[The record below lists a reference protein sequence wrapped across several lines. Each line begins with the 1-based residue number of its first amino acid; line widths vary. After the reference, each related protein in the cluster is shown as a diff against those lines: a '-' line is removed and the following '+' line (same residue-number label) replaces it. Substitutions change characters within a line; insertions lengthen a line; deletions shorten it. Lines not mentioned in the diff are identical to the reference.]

1 MKRLVWLVVN
11 VLQWLFIAF
20 CTAVLTSIAVPLSA
34 LTRRPRIGLAMARRL
49 WAPAVMR
56 AALVRVETVGAEVL
70 APDSAWFLACNHQSF
85 ADIPILFAGLPLD
98 LRFVAKRELRRVPFM
113 GWYMEAMGMV
123 FVDRRRRKS
132 GAAGIDAVTTLLRE
146 GGCVLSF
153 PAGTRRAPGEAQEWK
168 AAAFAPA
175 LAAGVPVV
183 PVAVHGTRAML
194 PPGFGL
200 RPGTAQVMIGEPIP
214 TAGLPLSA
222 RDEVA
227 QRAEAA
233 VEAMLAQLAAT
244 AAEVTALAS
253 SPAPALPTSVG

>member
-20 CTAVLTSIAVPLSA
+20 WTSLLACIAVPLSSI
-34 LTRRPRIGLAMARRL
+34 TRRPRIGLAMARRL
-49 WAPAVMR
+49 WAPVVMR
-56 AALVRVETVGAEVL
+56 ACLARVETIGAEAL
-70 APDSAWFLACNHQSF
+70 APDRAWFLACNHQSF
-85 ADIPILFAGLPLD
+85 ADIPILFAGVPLD

-132 GAAGIDAVTTLLRE
+132 GAAGVDAATALLRQ
-146 GGCVLSF
+146 GGSVLSF
-153 PAGTRRAPGEAQEWK
+153 PAGTRRAPGETQAWK

-194 PPGFGL
+194 PPGIGL
-200 RPGTAQVMIGEPIP
+200 RPGTARVLIGEPIP

-227 QRAEAA
+227 RRAEAA
-233 VEAMLAQLAAT
+233 VEAMLARLAAPAT
-244 AAEVTALAS
+244 AAPAPAS
-253 SPAPALPTSVG
+253 SPAPALPT

>member
-20 CTAVLTSIAVPLSA
+20 WTAVCTSLAVPLSA

-49 WAPAVMR
+49 WAPPVMR
-56 AALVRVETVGAEVL
+56 AALVRVETVGAELL
-70 APDSAWFLACNHQSF
+70 APDRPWFLACNHQSF

-98 LRFVAKRELRRVPFM
+98 LRFVAKRELRSVPFM

-146 GGCVLSF
+146 GGCVISF
-153 PAGTRRAPGEAQEWK
+153 PSGTRRAPGEAQAWK

-194 PPGFGL
+194 PPGIGL
-200 RPGTAQVMIGEPIP
+200 RPGAARIMIGEPIP

-233 VEAMLAQLAAT
+233 VEAMLERLAAE
-244 AAEVTALAS
+244 AAEAAALPSA
-253 SPAPALPTSVG
+253 PAPALPT